1 MLGWQLLDTPED
13 MANNLTW
20 WDAMVDDLQN
30 IGYLSSISEKISA
43 SLVTGMA
50 M

>member
-13 MANNLTW
+13 MGNNLTW